1 MNLTRLLRLFA
12 FSLLPLAAL
21 AADKSSSEKN
31 CGCSCCTGKDVCC
44 CFVEE
49 AAAADKSTPSPDSE
63 KSDTAVARHPLRGT
77 IVAVRPDDSALL
89 VKHEEIPGYMR
100 AMTML
105 FKVDPALL
113 PTLKKGDAITA
124 TLVQRDDGFHL
135 ENITKR

>member
-1 MNLTRLLRLFA
+1 MNLVSLLRLFPLC
-12 FSLLPLAAL
+12 LLPLATF
-21 AADKSSSEKN
+21 AADKPAPEKN

-49 AAAADKSTPSPDSE
+49 TAAAEKKSDAE
-63 KSDTAVARHPLRGT
+63 KSGDTAIARHPLRGV

-105 FKVDPALL
+105 FKVDPAVF
-113 PTLKKGDAITA
+113 PSLKKGDAITA

-135 ENITKR
+135 EAITKR